1 MTKRN
6 VKGGLQIPRALI
18 FATQKDIFLLFC
30 LCLDHKSFGKNTM
43 QEEHSVGDMCGMR
56 GNFEGK
62 VSRRHNYHL
71 ALHSLYFRPRIFLL
85 LLFLKQ
91 NSFRVFILQ
100 IRVFFSGVLVTN
112 SCKMRLIA
120 LPCLSVH
127 IQNLR
132 TFEHIFIKCRLH
144 VSVAKIYEHII
155 ILVKI

>member
-43 QEEHSVGDMCGMR
+43 QEEHSVGDMWGMR

-62 VSRRHNYHL
+62 ISRRHNYPL

-112 SCKMRLIA
+112 SCKNAPNSFAM
-120 LPCLSVH
+120 PVCPH
-127 IQNLR
+127 
-132 TFEHIFIKCRLH
+132 TKFENIWTYFHKMLYMWVLLKFM
-144 VSVAKIYEHII
+144 YT
-155 ILVKI
+155 